1 MAFRS
6 DGVIAGLLNFKC
18 LREGNKEFYQALQHL
33 TQAMLVFDDFA
44 EEALKADHPMHPF
57 IDHHFKYLTDVF
69 NEDIDDIT
77 LLERH
82 NHYPHRL
89 DPSYWILR
97 QAIQTLSPL
106 IPSST
111 WKTRLND
118 HIRSTRTEHQFI
130 EYVQTCESLIALGE
144 PSSSDANFDQKML
157 SRYFILRFDT
167 IGIASLFDAI
177 LSRFGLNTTNE
188 HIETLVIL
196 LTLLSG
202 LNNDLFSA
210 LKEYRDQLHATLNES
225 QFNQLWQA
233 TFLSKRVE
241 ELADFKAKLPINY
254 PWLFTMQL
262 KSTVQ
267 QGFFGTSW
275 HILDSSKCYFNK

>member
-1 MAFRS
+1 M
-6 DGVIAGLLNFKC
+6 
-18 LREGNKEFYQALQHL
+18 
-33 TQAMLVFDDFA
+33 
-44 EEALKADHPMHPF
+44 
-57 IDHHFKYLTDVF
+57 
-69 NEDIDDIT
+69 
-77 LLERH
+77 
-82 NHYPHRL
+82 
-89 DPSYWILR
+89 
-97 QAIQTLSPL
+97 
-106 IPSST
+106 
-111 WKTRLND
+111 ND

-130 EYVQTCESLIALGE
+130 EYVQICESLIALGE

-167 IGIASLFDAI
+167 IGIASLFDAT

-233 TFLSKRVE
+233 TF
-241 ELADFKAKLPINY
+241 
-254 PWLFTMQL
+254 
-262 KSTVQ
+262 
-267 QGFFGTSW
+267 
-275 HILDSSKCYFNK
+275 